1 MKFITKLTA
10 GFVSMGLFV
19 AAFAD
24 NTSAP
29 ASKPV
34 KFELP
39 KVGGSTAQPAAPAAP
54 AAPVVKFT
62 QGQLMEVYGFMMAM
76 RMNLPDLEFTAA
88 DVDSIAKGFKM
99 AIARE
104 NPPYDA
110 QALSP
115 QLQEFIGQKQ
125 QALLLKIRN
134 ANIADGTAF
143 FAKLKDNKAVQV
155 LPSGLGIEV
164 IKAASGPTVKLGQV
178 AKFHYTLSAL
188 NGQVMETSVGR
199 EPLEGLVQEGA
210 MISGMVEGLQKIP
223 VGAKYKLYVP
233 YQLAY
238 GDQGG
243 QGMPPAASLIFE
255 VEMLEVKD
263 APKEAPAAAK

>member
-1 MKFITKLTA
+1 MKFTTKLTA
-10 GFVSMGLFV
+10 GFVSMGLFA

-24 NTSAP
+24 NAAP
-29 ASKPV
+29 ANKPV

-39 KVGGSTAQPAAPAAP
+39 GAAGAAPQPAAPAAP
-54 AAPVVKFT
+54 AVKFT
-62 QGQLMEVYGFMMAM
+62 QSQLLEVYGFMMAV
-76 RMNLPDLEFTAA
+76 RMNLPDLEFTAT

-115 QLQEFIGQKQ
+115 QLQEFIGQRQ
-125 QALLLKIRN
+125 QALLLKIHN
-134 ANIADGTAF
+134 ANVAEGAAF
-143 FAKLKDNKAVQV
+143 FAKLKENKAVQI
-155 LPSGLGIEV
+155 LPSGLGLEV
-164 IKAASGPTVKLGQV
+164 IKTASGPTVKPGQL

-188 NGQVMETSVGR
+188 SGQVMETSAGR

-243 QGMPPAASLIFE
+243 QGVPPASSLIFE
-255 VEMLEVKD
+255 IEMLEVKD
-263 APKEAPAAAK
+263 APKEAAPAAK